1 VSRTAR
7 IVLVTVGA
15 MIGLFLWVEVL
26 VRDPTIAAVL
36 AAVVLAFLD
45 WWRRKRRLLVRK
57 DED

>member
-1 VSRTAR
+1 VSRIAR

-15 MIGLFLWVEVL
+15 MIGLFLWTEIL

-45 WWRRKRRLLVRK
+45 WWRRKRRMLARK
-57 DED
+57 DD

>member
-1 VSRTAR
+1 VSRIAR

-15 MIGLFLWVEVL
+15 TIGLFLWIEVL

-57 DED
+57 DD